1 MRSSS
6 LLIGFGLAAL
16 LLAACASHHPTVSS
30 PATQPPLVVASP
42 LPPLK
47 IGLALGGGAV
57 KGFAHV
63 GVIKVLEANGYRVQ
77 MVAGTSVGS
86 VIGAL
91 YAGGMDAASLQQTA
105 LALDEATIRDVKLFG
120 GGVLEGKA
128 LEDYVNAQ
136 VGWRSIEQLSLPFA
150 VVATRLDTGD
160 RAVFLRGNTGQ
171 VVRASS
177 SVPGVFQPAK
187 IDGLTYVDGS
197 VVSPVPVDA
206 ARQLGADVVI
216 AVDVSSHVS
225 GHVPTDMLGIVTQ
238 AITIMGQ
245 TVGRQELARADV
257 VIRPQVDDIG
267 AASFEQRS
275 DAINAGERA
284 ALAALPQIRAKIA
297 VLEQARL
304 AGVSPV
310 VSSATSHIDCGNRR
324 VRKHGLFSREKPCS

>member
-1 MRSSS
+1 MRLHS
-6 LLIGFGLAAL
+6 LLIGFGLAAVL
-16 LLAACASHHPTVSS
+16 VACASQAPVSS
-30 PATQPPLVVASP
+30 PVAQPLLVVPP

-63 GVIKVLEANGYRVQ
+63 GVIKVLEANGYQAQ

-91 YAGGMDAASLQQTA
+91 YASGMDPALMQQTA
-105 LALDEATIRDVKLFG
+105 VTLDEASIRDVKLFG
-120 GGVLEGKA
+120 GGVVEGKA
-128 LEDYVNAQ
+128 LEDYVNTQ
-136 VGWRSIEQLSLPFA
+136 VGQRPIEQLTLPFA

-171 VVRASS
+171 AVRASS

-216 AVDVSSHVS
+216 
-225 GHVPTDMLGIVTQ
+225 
-238 AITIMGQ
+238 
-245 TVGRQELARADV
+245 
-257 VIRPQVDDIG
+257 RPQVDAIG
-267 AASFEQRS
+267 AASFEQRR
-275 DAINAGERA
+275 DAILEGERA
-284 ALAALPQIRAKIA
+284 ALAAIPQIRAKIA
-297 VLEQARL
+297 AMEQARWAAAAQVL
-304 AGVSPV
+304 SPV
-310 VSSATSHIDCGNRR
+310 LPAAKDAKDIDCGNRQM
-324 VRKHGLFSREKPCS
+324 RKQSLFSRERRCS